1 MKKRNLELRCM
12 VFLISRYIDLSPH
25 FKSIVQKVCVYA
37 QLLSHVQLFGDTW
50 IVTLKVCIS
59 IGFHR
64 QKYWNGLPFPS
75 PGDLP
80 HPGIEPS
87 SPAYPA
93 LAGRFFTIEPPRK
106 PMESYVIHFKFK
118 NGLGRNGYL

>member
-1 MKKRNLELRCM
+1 MFSH
-12 VFLISRYIDLSPH
+12 VSRYIHLYPH
-25 FKSIVQKVCVYA
+25 FKSIVQKVCVCA
-37 QLLSHVQLFGDTW
+37 QLLSHVQLFCDTW
-50 IVTLKVCIS
+50 IVAFKAHLS
-59 IGFHR
+59 MGFHR
-64 QKYWNGLPFPS
+64 QEYWNGLPFPS

-93 LAGRFFTIEPPRK
+93 LVGRFFTIEPPGK
-106 PMESYVIHFKFK
+106 PMESYAIHFKFK